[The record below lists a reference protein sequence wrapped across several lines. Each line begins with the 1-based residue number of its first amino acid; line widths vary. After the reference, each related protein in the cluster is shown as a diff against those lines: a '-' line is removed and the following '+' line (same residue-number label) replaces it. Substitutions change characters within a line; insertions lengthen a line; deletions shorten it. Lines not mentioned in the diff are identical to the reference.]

1 MSDLLSEAMEMS
13 RSRRTSS
20 LDPALHPTQIVKPD
34 VCESCGDALTKE
46 DVAFHSVSNPVTH
59 RHELYCRECSDV
71 VRAIRRS
78 WERENE
84 HNDVK

>member
-1 MSDLLSEAMEMS
+1 MSDLLREALEIS
-13 RSRRTSS
+13 RGRRTSY
-20 LDPALHPTQIVKPD
+20 LDPSGHPTQIVQPD

-46 DVAFHSVSNPVTH
+46 DVVLYSLPDPIRF

-78 WERENE
+78 L
-84 HNDVK
+84 

>member
-1 MSDLLSEAMEMS
+1 MSDLLREALEII
-13 RSRRTSS
+13 RDHRTSC
-20 LDPALHPTQIVKPD
+20 LDPADHSTQIVKPD

-46 DVAFHSVSNPVTH
+46 DVVLYSLPDPIRF

-78 WERENE
+78 REREIA
-84 HNDVK
+84 H